1 MKKIIMAMAAFICLA
16 SFSFGQQKR
25 AGKSGT
31 VPATRAVPARPGIA
45 PAIRAIPATPGNRA
59 SVVYKR
65 KSDGTPDM
73 RYKANR
79 GRVDRPLR
87 KDGKR
92 DMRYKANRG
101 RIKNN

>member
-1 MKKIIMAMAAFICLA
+1 MKKIIMATATFICLV
-16 SFSFGQQKR
+16 SFSFAQQRK

-31 VPATRAVPARPGIA
+31 TPATRAVPARPGIA
-45 PAIRAIPATPGNRA
+45 PAIRAIPASPGNRA
-59 SVVYKR
+59 TVVYRR
-65 KSDGTPDM
+65 KSDGNPDM

-92 DMRYKANRG
+92 DMRYKANRA
-101 RIKNN
+101 RIKY